1 MNRGRVPR
9 SPDRRSGHDDR
20 GAATVEMVLLTPLFL
35 AVLAFLV
42 LAGRLSTVSADVAA
56 ASRDAARAASLASTY
71 SHAVEAANETAAG
84 SLARQDVTCR
94 NLTVDVGHPSTFV
107 PGGEVEVRVACEVVL
122 EDVALPGLPGS
133 RTVEHTSIEV
143 IDRWRSVGGPS
154 R

>member
-1 MNRGRVPR
+1 MIREGVPR
-9 SPDRRSGHDDR
+9 SSDSGGGHAER

-71 SHAVEAANETAAG
+71 SAAVDAAEETATG

-94 NLTVDVGHPSTFV
+94 NLTVELGDPSTFV
-107 PGGEVEVRVACEVVL
+107 AGGEVEVRVACEVL
-122 EDVALPGLPGS
+122 LGDVALPGLPGS
-133 RTVEHTSIEV
+133 RIVGRTSTEV
-143 IDRWRSVGGPS
+143 IDRWRSVGPAG
-154 R
+154 